1 MKIAKETRTR
11 GVTTYHRVRAREI
24 AFCPRVEAK
33 CRSRVIPAKV
43 TSFTRKRDR
52 RTDGPVV
59 CFFWILEPKTSLYK
73 FNLFSLEEEDDLAPF
88 RHKKN
93 FN

>member
-11 GVTTYHRVRAREI
+11 GVTIIELELIEI